1 MDFHGFSPENCRFWS
16 EFQLEAVFLEGGQV
30 RLWCLARPDSDE
42 EGSDFDDMGGALENA
57 LLEWVLM
64 AFNGLLIAI
73 L

>member
-1 MDFHGFSPENCRFWS
+1 MDFHLNTAAFGRNFSLKR
-16 EFQLEAVFLEGGQV
+16 EGGQV